1 MTAEVADGLPNIT
14 GPSRAATIAPQL
26 QKLPLTTKL
35 LYGLGSVAFGVKDNG
50 FSYLLLLFYN
60 QVVGLPAP
68 LVGLAIMLVMIVD
81 SFLDPIIG
89 QVSDNWRSKLGRRH
103 PFMYAAALPVAVSY
117 LALWNP
123 PHGWSQGALFG
134 YLVVAAL
141 IIRTFITFYEVPSS
155 ALAAELTQD
164 YDERTALMS
173 YRYFFAW
180 VGGLLLYLITFLFL
194 LVPDAHHK
202 VGQTNPAGYS
212 RYGLAA
218 AGLMFVTILISAAG
232 TQKRA
237 AAFRVP
243 AHRRLGVIATVREMI
258 ATWSN
263 RSFLFLTLSGLALAM
278 ATGLSAAMN
287 IYVNTYFWEF
297 TSRQFAILVAG
308 VFISAFLSLFAV
320 APLARRFGKR
330 GTATAL
336 VIASVTIGAAPMLAR
351 LARILP
357 ANHTPALFQI
367 VFVQSIF
374 SVALGI
380 AATTLIGAMVA
391 DVVEDGEWKSGRR
404 SEGLFFSASSLTA
417 KAVSGVGIFA
427 ASMILLLVHFP
438 ANARPGQVPEAIIRN
453 MVLVYLPILIG
464 FYVVGLILLRGY
476 GITRVSHAETLD
488 KLAARERQAARD

>member
-1 MTAEVADGLPNIT
+1 MTAEVADTLPDMT
-14 GPSRAATIAPQL
+14 GPSRAETIAPHH
-26 QKLPLTTKL
+26 KVLPLSTKL

-68 LVGLAIMLVMIVD
+68 LVGLAIMLVMIAD
-81 SFLDPIIG
+81 SFIDPIIG

-103 PFMYAAALPVAVSY
+103 PFMYASALPVAVSY

-141 IIRTFITFYEVPSS
+141 VIRTFITFYEVPSS

-164 YDERTALMS
+164 YDQRTALMS

-212 RYGLAA
+212 RYGLTAA
-218 AGLMFVTILISAAG
+218 AIMFVTILISAAG

-243 AHRRLGVIATVREMI
+243 PHRRLGLLATVREMI

-263 RSFLFLTLSGLALAM
+263 RSFLFLTLAGLALAM
-278 ATGLSAAMN
+278 ATGLNAAMN
-287 IYVNTYFWEF
+287 IYINTYFWEF
-297 TSRQFAILVAG
+297 TSRQFAMLIAG
-308 VFISAFLSLFAV
+308 VFISAFMSLFAV

-336 VIASVTIGAAPMLAR
+336 VIASVMIGATPMLLR
-351 LARILP
+351 LVRVLP
-357 ANHTPALFQI
+357 ANHTPQLFQI

-391 DVVEDGEWKSGRR
+391 DVVEDGELKTGRR

-453 MVLVYLPILIG
+453 MALVYLPILIG
-464 FYVVGLILLRGY
+464 FYGVGLLLLRGY
-476 GITRVSHAETLD
+476 RITRASHAETLT
-488 KLAARERQAARD
+488 KLAARARSMPSA